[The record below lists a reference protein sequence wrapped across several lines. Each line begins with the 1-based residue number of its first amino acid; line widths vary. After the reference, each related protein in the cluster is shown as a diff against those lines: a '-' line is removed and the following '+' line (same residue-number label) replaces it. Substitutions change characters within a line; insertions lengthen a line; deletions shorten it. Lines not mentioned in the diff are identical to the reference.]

1 MEPRAP
7 LPPSPRPEDPQDSI
21 RGDAEAP
28 TGPDL
33 PDLSAFPVAGVTRRR
48 LAFLLASICAVW
60 IVIVFG
66 RQVGEATSAAARLD
80 AIRQQNAALAVELAA
95 LEREYELIQRQE
107 YIVQQGHGY
116 RLGTPG
122 EIAVTR
128 ARPVALPP
136 NAPGSAALRLGA
148 TTEAQT
154 PLESWLSLLF
164 GASG

>member
-7 LPPSPRPEDPQDSI
+7 LTPSPRPEEPEDPTVAGVETPS
-21 RGDAEAP
+21 
-28 TGPDL
+28 GPDL
-33 PDLSAFPVAGVTRRR
+33 PDLSALPVAGVTRRR
-48 LAFLLASICAVW
+48 LAFLVASICAVW

-66 RQVGEATSAAARLD
+66 RQVGEASSAAARLD
-80 AIRQQNAALAVELAA
+80 AIRQQNAALAAKLDA

-128 ARPVALPP
+128 ARPVALPA

-148 TTEAQT
+148 TTETRT

-164 GASG
+164 GPSG